1 MEAESSH
8 GMPAAP
14 IFDGDNYQVWVIKMK
29 VHLQAQDLWEAVE
42 ENYEVADLPANPTMN
57 QIKIHKERKTRKAKA
72 MAHLY
77 AAVSPNIFTKI
88 MNLSSAKAIWDHLK
102 EEYQGNERAKNMQVL
117 NLIREFEMQRM
128 KESETVKEYTDML
141 LSLANKVRLL
151 GKDFLDQ
158 RIIEKILVT
167 LPERYEATISS
178 LENAKDLSSI
188 SLAKLVNAL
197 QAQEQRRLMREGG
210 VVEGALQA
218 QVRPIGGKKVKDH
231 NKKLTNAENNNSGNY
246 PPCSYCK
253 KTNHPQNRCW
263 WRPDV
268 KCNKCG
274 QLGHI
279 TIVCRSQQQEREA
292 RAVTSQP
299 EEEELF

>member
-8 GMPAAP
+8 GMPAIP
-14 IFDGDNYQVWVIKMK
+14 IFGGDNYQVWAIKME
-29 VHLQAQDLWEAVE
+29 VHLKAQDLWEATE
-42 ENYEVADLPANPTMN
+42 QDYEVADLPANPIMN

-72 MAHLY
+72 MAYLY
-77 AAVSPNIFTKI
+77 VAVSPNIFTKI

-102 EEYQGNERAKNMQVL
+102 EEYKGNERVKNMQVL

-128 KESETVKEYTDML
+128 NESETVKEYTDIL

-151 GKDFLDQ
+151 GKDFPDQ

-167 LPERYEATISS
+167 LPERYEVTISF

-188 SLAKLVNAL
+188 SLAELLNAL
-197 QAQEQRRLMREGG
+197 QAQEQRRLVRIRGAI
-210 VVEGALQA
+210 EGALLA
-218 QVRPIGGKKVKDH
+218 QTRPTGEKKVWNH
-231 NKKLTNAENNNSGNY
+231 NNKLANVGNNNSGNY
-246 PPCSYCK
+246 PPCPYCK
-253 KTNHPQNRCW
+253 KTNHPQYKCW

-268 KCNKCG
+268 KCNKCS

-279 TIVCRSQQQEREA
+279 TIVCRSQQQEGEA
-292 RAVTSQP
+292 RVAADQH